1 MRATRDD
8 LTEDVKC
15 EVIKALQERVC
26 LGKLP
31 HGTMKAM
38 ATEFEL
44 DRGTIRELW
53 RRFQQGCL
61 KSQILRIQRSNMR
74 DISEA
79 SGISISTISRALKN
93 GIIKRCSSRLKP
105 LLTKA
110 NMRERLQYCGA
121 HVSCPVSVLF
131 AAHRF
136 LQQ

>member
-1 MRATRDD
+1 MRATRAD

-15 EVIKALQERVC
+15 EVIKALQERVS

-31 HGTMKAM
+31 HGTMKAI

-61 KSQILRIQRSNMR
+61 KSRKYGRTGPTTRYTAEVVIARIQEILRIQRSNMR

-79 SGISISTISRALKN
+79 SGISISLLPTA
-93 GIIKRCSSRLKP
+93 SS
-105 LLTKA
+105 
-110 NMRERLQYCGA
+110 N
-121 HVSCPVSVLF
+121 SSV
-131 AAHRF
+131 
-136 LQQ
+136 